1 MTKTDI
7 IFSWTFALLGWALMI
22 YSQTIDNLPGGQ
34 LFCLVGGV
42 SMVLASYFTM
52 PPIDK

>member
-7 IFSWTFALLGWALMI
+7 VFCWTFTLLGWALMA
-22 YSQTIDNLPGGQ
+22 YSQTIPSYHGGQ

-42 SMVLASYFTM
+42 SMVLASYLTM
-52 PPIDK
+52 PDK